1 MQLKLQLCA
10 ADSAPGQ
17 HQCVPDQAR
26 HFGDDTAGAK
36 ATSMKIEEL
45 SDCLVT
51 ESSVAQLKRIKN
63 CTDTPKRQNRDVA

>member
-1 MQLKLQLCA
+1 MQLRLQLSA
-10 ADSAPGQ
+10 ADSARGQ

-26 HFGDDTAGAK
+26 HFGDVTAGAK

-63 CTDTPKRQNRDVA
+63 YTNTPKRQNRDVA